1 MKMFLK
7 YYLVVKKLDIKY
19 SVIGS
24 ISIFNVCQLRFY
36 APYFLFN
43 YTMANYANDL
53 KIKKLQ

>member
-1 MKMFLK
+1 MFLK